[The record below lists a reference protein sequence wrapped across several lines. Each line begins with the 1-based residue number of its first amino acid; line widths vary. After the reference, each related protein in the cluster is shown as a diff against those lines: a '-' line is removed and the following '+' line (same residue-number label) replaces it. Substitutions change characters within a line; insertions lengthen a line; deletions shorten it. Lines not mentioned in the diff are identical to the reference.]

1 VTEERESRAIGALL
15 LGAVGIAFAPIF
27 VRFAAAQDIGP
38 SAAAFWRL
46 AIAAP
51 IAWIWVW
58 RSGRLPANSPD
69 KLAAKFHWDWRLCLP
84 GVFFAAD
91 LSVWHWSIH
100 WTSVANATLLANFQP
115 LFVTLAG
122 WLFWRRKV
130 KRLFLVGMFVALSGA
145 VLLVGESDRQLMGD
159 LLGLLTA
166 VFYASYFLSASWL
179 REKYS
184 TPLILAYAVTV
195 AALLVGP
202 VAIISGEPLFGYSAR
217 GWFDVAALAV
227 VSQIVGQGLILFAL
241 AHLPASFSAVTL
253 LLQPVIAALLAWWL
267 FAEAPAGRQAVGGV
281 IVLVGILVARRGS
294 GAPSSQTSSAPKS
307 SSATP

>member
-1 VTEERESRAIGALL
+1 VSEARESKALGALL

-51 IAWIWVW
+51 IAWVW
-58 RSGRLPANSPD
+58 AVRTG
-69 KLAAKFHWDWRLCLP
+69 KIQWDWRLCLP
-84 GVFFAAD
+84 GVCFAAD

-122 WLFWRRKV
+122 WLLWRRKV
-130 KRLFLVGMFVALSGA
+130 TRLFLVGMFLALSGA
-145 VLLVGESDRQLMGD
+145 VLLVGESERQLMGD

-202 VAIISGEPLFGYSAR
+202 VALISGEPLFGYSAR
-217 GWFDVAALAV
+217 GWFDVAALAL
-227 VSQIVGQGLILFAL
+227 VSQIAGQGLILFAL

-253 LLQPVIAALLAWWL
+253 LLQPVIAAGLAWWL

-281 IVLVGILVARRGS
+281 IVLAGIWLARRASMPAQRVANGNSS
-294 GAPSSQTSSAPKS
+294 GDGEAQ
-307 SSATP
+307 